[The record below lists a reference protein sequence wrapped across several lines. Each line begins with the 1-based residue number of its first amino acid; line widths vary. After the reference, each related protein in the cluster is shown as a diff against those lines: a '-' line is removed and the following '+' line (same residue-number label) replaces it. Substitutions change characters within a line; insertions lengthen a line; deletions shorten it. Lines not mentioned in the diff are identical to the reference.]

1 MHYPKIPGFLSAG
14 VSESLQGFLLSDKK
28 VGDFTASAP
37 LLKSIVVD
45 AINELISELETS
57 NDNIAKQ
64 ALEHIHSNEV
74 VMTMGK
80 SRTVEKF
87 LKNAARKRK
96 FSVIVAEC
104 APYYHGQEL
113 AKKLAENDIETT
125 VITDAAIFAI
135 MARVNK
141 VIIGADTVMADGGLK
156 VVNGGGALALAAKH
170 HSVPLIVCGALFK
183 LSPQYVCS
191 YDQDNINKFLSPHD
205 VMEFSEGEILSKI
218 SITNPVFDYITP
230 DLVNLFISD
239 VGGNAPS
246 YVYRLL
252 SELYHPDDYVV

>member
-1 MHYPKIPGFLSAG
+1 MKNDFSTLADAT
-14 VSESLQGFLLSDKK
+14 ESLQDLLMSDTKMDNLSSH
-28 VGDFTASAP
+28 VP
-37 LLKSIVVD
+37 MLKSIVVD

-57 NDNIAKQ
+57 IENIARQ

-74 VMTMGK
+74 IMTMGESK
-80 SRTVEKF
+80 TVERF
-87 LKNAARKRK
+87 LKNAARKRT

-104 APYYHGQEL
+104 APQCHGQKL
-113 AKKLAENDIETT
+113 AKRLADNDIETI

-170 HSVPLIVCGALFK
+170 HSVPFIVVGSLFK

-191 YDQDNINKFLSPHD
+191 YDQDHINKFLSPHD
-205 VMEFSEGEILSKI
+205 VMDFSEGDIISKV
-218 SITNPVFDYITP
+218 SITNPVFDYVPP
-230 DLVNLFISD
+230 DLVHLYISD

-252 SELYHPDDYVV
+252 SELYHPDDYVL

>member
-1 MHYPKIPGFLSAG
+1 MIFSIDGTSG
-14 VSESLQGFLLSDKK
+14 SLQGFLLSEKK
-28 VGDFTASAP
+28 SGDFTGSVP
-37 LLKSIVVD
+37 LLKSIIVD

-57 NDNIAKQ
+57 IDNIAGQ

-74 VMTMGK
+74 IMTMGA

-104 APYYHGQEL
+104 APYYHGQNL
-113 AKKLAENDIETT
+113 AKRLAETGVETT
-125 VITDAAIFAI
+125 LIADAAIFAI

-156 VVNGGGALALAAKH
+156 VVSGCGALALAAKH

-205 VMEFSEGEILSKI
+205 VMDFSEGHLLSRI
-218 SITNPVFDYITP
+218 SITNPAFDYITP
-230 DLVNLFISD
+230 DLVNLYISD

-252 SELYHPDDYVV
+252 SELYHPDDYII

>member
-1 MHYPKIPGFLSAG
+1 M
-14 VSESLQGFLLSDKK
+14 
-28 VGDFTASAP
+28 GDFTHP
-37 LLKSIVVD
+37 VVTLKSIVFD

-57 NDNIAKQ
+57 NDNIAAQ

-74 VMTMGK
+74 IMTMGK
-80 SRTVEKF
+80 SSTVEKF

-104 APYYHGQEL
+104 APFYHGQEL
-113 AKKLAENDIETT
+113 AKKLAENGIETT

-141 VIIGADTVMADGGLK
+141 VIIGTDTVMADGGLK
-156 VVNGGGALALAAKH
+156 AVNGASALALAAKH
-170 HSVPLIVCGALFK
+170 HSVPFIVCGALFK
-183 LSPQYVCS
+183 LTPQYACS
-191 YDQDNINKFLSPHD
+191 YDQDNINKFLSPHQ

-218 SITNPVFDYITP
+218 SIKNPVFDYVTP
-230 DLVNLFISD
+230 DLVHLFISD

-252 SELYHPDDYVV
+252 SELYHPDDYNL